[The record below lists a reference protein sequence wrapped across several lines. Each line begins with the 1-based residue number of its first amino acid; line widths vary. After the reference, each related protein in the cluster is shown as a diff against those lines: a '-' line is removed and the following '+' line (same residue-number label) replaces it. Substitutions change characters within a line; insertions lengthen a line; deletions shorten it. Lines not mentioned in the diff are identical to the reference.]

1 MSDAALSYELDGAV
15 ALIRL
20 DDGKANALS
29 PERVAVLGDLV
40 TRAEKEAAALVIAGR
55 DRMFCAGFDLATMRE
70 GGEAT
75 RALVTAG
82 AELLARLYVS
92 PIPTVAA
99 CTGHGLAAGALMLL
113 ACDVRVGARGD
124 FKLGLNEVAIGMPL
138 PIFAVTF
145 ARERLSKR
153 HLTRATILAEIYDPE
168 GAVDAGY
175 LDQLTDPASVVDQ
188 AMAEARR
195 LAEMPTEAIGA
206 TKRTAR
212 EAAARHILDTLA
224 DDMAG
229 LTGPDPS

>member
-1 MSDAALSYELDGAV
+1 MSDALSYELDGAV

-29 PERVAVLGDLV
+29 PQRVAVLGDLV

-55 DRMFCAGFDLATMRE
+55 DGMFCAGFDLATMRE

-92 PIPTVAA
+92 SIPTVAA
-99 CTGHGLAAGALMLL
+99 CTGHGLAAGSLMLL

-153 HLTRATILAEIYDPE
+153 HFTRATILAEIYDPE
-168 GAVDAGY
+168 GAVDAGF
-175 LDQLTDPASVVDQ
+175 LDQMADPATVVDQ
-188 AMAEARR
+188 ATAEARR